1 MLQTSEFGFL
11 MFLTSKQRQRIE
23 KSNIAKQKL
32 AEFRQLLKEIN
43 NISRASV
50 GLYH

>member
-23 KSNIAKQKL
+23 KSNKAKQKL
-32 AEFRQLLKEIN
+32 AEFRQLFNEIN
-43 NISRASV
+43 NIDRASV

>member
-11 MFLTSKQRQRIE
+11 MFLTSKQWQRIE
-23 KSNIAKQKL
+23 KSNKAKQKL
-32 AEFRQLLKEIN
+32 AEFRQLFNEIN
-43 NISRASV
+43 NIERASV